1 MVCNNSVRE
10 QTGQKMLE
18 LTVQECRL
26 RWLGHVQKM
35 NDERIASQVL
45 RWVPEDRRK
54 RGRSRITWQ
63 DVVNKD
69 IKEGGLT
76 WEEAMSLTANKC

>member
-35 NDERIASQVL
+35 NDERIAKQVL